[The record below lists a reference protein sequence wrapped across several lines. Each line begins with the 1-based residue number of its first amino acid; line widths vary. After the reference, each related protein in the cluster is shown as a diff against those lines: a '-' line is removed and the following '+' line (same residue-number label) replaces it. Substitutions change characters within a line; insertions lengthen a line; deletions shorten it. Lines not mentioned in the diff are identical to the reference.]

1 MTIAQAKSMELPYRR
16 VSLPIKFRYVF
27 TPWEQKNFEID
38 IEIVKACFD
47 YSIGIVICYAMYVY
61 GFDLIKLSTFFLVIS
76 KKICWNASLK
86 KMIHCQFA
94 LQPRINVYVGIT
106 IWIIPQIN
114 VSWHETYIL
123 TS

>member
-1 MTIAQAKSMELPYRR
+1 M
-16 VSLPIKFRYVF
+16 
-27 TPWEQKNFEID
+27 D
-38 IEIVKACFD
+38 IEIVQACLD

-61 GFDLIKLSTFFLVIS
+61 GFDLIKLSTFVLVIS
-76 KKICWNASLK
+76 KKICWNASFK

-114 VSWHETYIL
+114 VSWHETNIL